1 MALLTPLRTD
11 TLVSLAKVIAG
22 GPADHEPAPGFDAR
36 LARPLV
42 GGDVVSGG
50 RVTAVL
56 ERTAV
61 VALGGHRRGLARIPD
76 VLVDPDVIEWVPKGR
91 PRSGMWLGKPPKA
104 AVADELV
111 DQRRASDERARVD
124 QGRRRRRQLE
134 ADRRPP
140 AAPTGSASGKAL
152 DVRVGDDVDAVQPE
166 AAGPSVELGSDETAP
181 PAGRTEACG
190 ESLVSSLPAPPPP
203 SVGEGDRAPAG
214 GEQLAAAELSPAA
227 AVPGPVGRRRSRRPG
242 TELAAEVE
250 AVVDDLLRVWR
261 REAALAAELYSYR
274 IAVLRL
280 GRRSDMALLID
291 QAVAAND
298 RPPASSAVL
307 ARRRQLH
314 GELPA
319 QVAEVVDELLRA
331 WSREG
336 ELAAEVARYRM
347 CVLGLER
354 RAAAALAEASDG

>member
-1 MALLTPLRTD
+1 MALLTPSRTE
-11 TLVSLAKVIAG
+11 LVSLAHVIAG

-76 VLVDPDVIEWVPKGR
+76 VLVDPDLIEWVPKGR
-91 PRSGMWLGKPPKA
+91 PGSGQWLGKPPKA
-104 AVADELV
+104 DVAEELV
-111 DQRRASDERARVD
+111 KQRRASDERARED
-124 QGRRRRRQLE
+124 QDRRRQRSR
-134 ADRRPP
+134 ATPS
-140 AAPTGSASGKAL
+140 GGASGEVL
-152 DVRVGDDVDAVQPE
+152 DDQVGADVDAAQPE
-166 AAGPSVELGSDETAP
+166 GACPPVELGRDETAP
-181 PAGRTEACG
+181 PAGRTEACATR
-190 ESLVSSLPAPPPP
+190 VSSLPAPSPAK
-203 SVGEGDRAPAG
+203 GAGDGVQASG
-214 GEQLAAAELSPAA
+214 GPLVAAELSPAT
-227 AVPGPVGRRRSRRPG
+227 GPMSRHRSRRPA
-242 TELAAEVE
+242 TELVAEVE

-280 GRRSDMALLID
+280 GRRSDMARLID
-291 QAVAAND
+291 QAVAADD

-307 ARRRQLH
+307 ARLRQLH

-319 QVAEVVDELLRA
+319 QVEEVVDELLRA
-331 WSREG
+331 WSREA

-354 RAAAALAEASDG
+354 RAAAALAVTSGG

>member
-1 MALLTPLRTD
+1 MALLTPSRTE
-11 TLVSLAKVIAG
+11 LVSLAQVIAAA
-22 GPADHEPAPGFDAR
+22 PADHEPAPGFDAR

-91 PRSGMWLGKPPKA
+91 PRSGQWLGKPPKA
-104 AVADELV
+104 DVAEELV
-111 DQRRASDERARVD
+111 EQRHASDERARVD
-124 QGRRRRRQLE
+124 QGRHRPELPAARRRAPE
-134 ADRRPP
+134 ALAGPD
-140 AAPTGSASGKAL
+140 GSASGEVL
-152 DVRVGDDVDAVQPE
+152 DDQVGADVDAPQQERPC
-166 AAGPSVELGSDETAP
+166 PPVELGRDETAP
-181 PAGRTEACG
+181 PAGRTEACATR
-190 ESLVSSLPAPPPP
+190 VSSPPAPSPAT
-203 SVGEGDRAPAG
+203 GAGDGVQASG
-214 GEQLAAAELSPAA
+214 GPLVAAELSPAA
-227 AVPGPVGRRRSRRPG
+227 GPMSRHRWRRPG
-242 TELAAEVE
+242 TELVAEVE

-261 REAALAAELYSYR
+261 REAALAAELCSYR

-280 GRRSDMALLID
+280 GRRSDMARLID
-291 QAVAAND
+291 QAVAADD

-307 ARRRQLH
+307 ARLRQLH

-319 QVAEVVDELLRA
+319 QVEEVVDELLRA
-331 WSREG
+331 WSREA

-354 RAAAALAEASDG
+354 RAVAALAVTSGG

>member
-1 MALLTPLRTD
+1 MALQIPSRTD
-11 TLVSLAKVIAG
+11 MVSLAQVIAG

-42 GGDVVSGG
+42 GGDIVSGG

-104 AVADELV
+104 DVAEELV
-111 DQRRASDERARVD
+111 EQRRASDERAQED
-124 QGRRRRRQLE
+124 QGRRRRELKAEQRRVPE
-134 ADRRPP
+134 APARP
-140 AAPTGSASGKAL
+140 AGGASGEAL
-152 DVRVGDDVDAVQPE
+152 DDQVGDDVDAAEPE
-166 AAGPSVELGSDETAP
+166 GACPPIELARDETAP

-190 ESLVSSLPAPPPP
+190 ATPVSSLPAPSPTT
-203 SVGEGDRAPAG
+203 GEG
-214 GEQLAAAELSPAA
+214 ELAA
-227 AVPGPVGRRRSRRPG
+227 AVPGSASRPRSRRPG

-280 GRRSDMALLID
+280 GRRSDMARLID
-291 QAVAAND
+291 QAVADSD

-307 ARRRQLH
+307 ARLNQLR

-319 QVAEVVDELLRA
+319 QVEEVVDELLRA

-354 RAAAALAEASDG
+354 RAAAALAGRP